1 MNFSSEVGLFYE
13 CNDVPAREIE
23 DSSTDSES
31 NEYDT
36 ESTESEEAKAEEV
49 VLPSNIPRCI
59 ISR

>member
-1 MNFSSEVGLFYE
+1 MNFSSKVGLFYE

-23 DSSTDSES
+23 DSSTDSKS

-49 VLPSNIPRCI
+49 VLPSNIPR
-59 ISR
+59 